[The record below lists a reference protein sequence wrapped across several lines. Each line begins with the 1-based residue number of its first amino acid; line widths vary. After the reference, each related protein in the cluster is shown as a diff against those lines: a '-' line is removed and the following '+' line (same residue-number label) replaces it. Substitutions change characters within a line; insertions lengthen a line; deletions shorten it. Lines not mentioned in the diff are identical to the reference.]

1 MAREGGK
8 YATYTA
14 GGTGKAAYVDVVKVR
29 TQHDNDE
36 RLFTRLL
43 AVIRDLQRAV
53 ADEHLDD
60 ARCSSRALCIRAFTV
75 RFSGSDGHI
84 EARSAHGCVH

>member
-14 GGTGKAAYVDVVKVR
+14 GGTGRAAYVDVVKVR

-53 ADEHLDD
+53 ADAHLDD
-60 ARCSSRALCIRAFTV
+60 DRCGAVTL
-75 RFSGSDGHI
+75 
-84 EARSAHGCVH
+84 